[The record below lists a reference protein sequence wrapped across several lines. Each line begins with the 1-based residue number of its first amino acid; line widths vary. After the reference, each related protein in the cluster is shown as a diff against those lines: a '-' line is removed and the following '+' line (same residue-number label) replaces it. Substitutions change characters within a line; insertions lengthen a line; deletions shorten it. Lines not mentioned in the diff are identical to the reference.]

1 MGPAWAQA
9 HLTGDLWLLL
19 LCLLLPQVCSS
30 HAPPGWRFTSSEV
43 VIPRKVTHRLRGAGT
58 PGQLA
63 YKFHFRGQRH
73 VVHMKVKKNL
83 LPRHFPVIT
92 SNDQG
97 ASQEDYPFIPRDCYY
112 YSYLEEVPGSMGT
125 LDTCYGGLRGML
137 QVDDF
142 TYEIRPLE
150 ASSKF
155 EHVISL
161 LVTEETAAVEKCK
174 IGEEGTNPVYEEATF
189 TETPRAG
196 PVYFWW
202 PHKKYLKIH
211 YTVSNSFYRI
221 MPNTTQIIQY
231 VVVMNSIMHSIY
243 KISKLDIHIRVLF
256 IWNKVDLEYL
266 GDEYTPPIHILET
279 FGLWKY
285 LNIWR
290 SIEHDL
296 SLLLTGQKIGKA
308 YYFSFQ
314 GGVCQANWGVAF
326 LYVRQLQVILS
337 SSMAAHVIG
346 HSLGLPHDEPGCT
359 CFRRIAC
366 LMAPVPNILDMMSN
380 CSYNNIYNRIH
391 LWDSCLSTKNIP
403 YDNFP
408 YEASRCGDTVI
419 NSGEEC
425 DCGTFKDCLQNPC
438 CATNCSFT
446 LGSLCSRG
454 DCCVRCQYAPP
465 GLTCRDKLGIC
476 DLPEY
481 CDGKTHDC
489 PNDFYI
495 QDGTPCSPLAVC
507 VQGNCS
513 DREMQCQALFGYKVR
528 DAAPAC
534 YEKLNVIG
542 DRFGN
547 CGVRAL
553 RGGGKPVACHV
564 DNVFCGMLHCRDVR
578 LVPGGGEHTTFHH
591 IIVQGV
597 KEEACFGYDAH
608 WGAEVPEMGLVVDGA
623 TCGPGKYCVKQKC
636 TYHEDIG
643 FDCDVSTCNFRG
655 VCNNKKNCHCVQ
667 GWNPPSC
674 NETGEGGSVD
684 SGPPPNRE
692 KRGRVKILSNL
703 NLMLLLVIVRLI
715 FFLLTFCLAIYFK
728 VETDKRKEKQT
739 DETQILYPEEQTDET
754 QTLSPEKQ
762 TDDTETLHPDELS
775 ENEGESLI
783 ASDTEK

>member
-243 KISKLDIHIRVLF
+243 KISRLGIYIRILC
-256 IWNKVDLEYL
+256 IWNANDPMNLNIKHKSAGQTVQD
-266 GDEYTPPIHILET
+266 
-279 FGLWKY
+279 FGLWKSKTVY
-285 LNIWR
+285 AYF
-290 SIEHDL
+290 SHDT
-296 SLLLTGQKIGKA
+296 SLLLTGHQLGSS
-308 YYFSFQ
+308 YYFALPDKLCNPNWAAEYLNVKDYQLFVSS
-314 GGVCQANWGVAF
+314 GV
-326 LYVRQLQVILS
+326 
-337 SSMAAHVIG
+337 AAHVIG
-346 HSLGLPHDEPGCT
+346 HSVGLPHDGPGCK
-359 CFRRIAC
+359 CFRRSAC
-366 LMAPVPNILDMMSN
+366 LMAPIPNILDMMSN
-380 CSYNNIYNRIH
+380 CSYAKIYDKIYFY
-391 LWDSCLSTKNIP
+391 DTCLSYRNTP
-403 YDNFP
+403 YKNFP
-408 YEASRCGDTVI
+408 YVYPRCGDAVI

-425 DCGTFKDCLQNPC
+425 DCGTFKDCLQNLC
-438 CATNCSFT
+438 CTTDCSLT

-513 DREMQCQALFGYKVR
+513 DREMQCQALFGYQVR

-547 CGVRAL
+547 CGIRIG
-553 RGGGKPVACHV
+553 RGGGRPYKCEEDDVL
-564 DNVFCGMLHCRDVR
+564 CGMLHCRDV
-578 LVPGGGEHTTFHH
+578 LTIPGGGEHTTFRD
-591 IIVQGV
+591 IKIPGLKDVS
-597 KEEACFGYDAH
+597 CFGYDAH
-608 WGAEVPEMGLVVDGA
+608 WGTEVPEMGLVVDGA
-623 TCGPGKYCVKQKC
+623 TCGPGKYCVKQNC
-636 TYHEDIG
+636 TFYQDMH
-643 FDCDVSTCNFRG
+643 FDCDISKCSFRG
-655 VCNNKKNCHCVQ
+655 VCNNKKNCHCMR
-667 GWNPPSC
+667 GWKPPAC
-674 NETGEGGSVD
+674 NETGIGGSVD
-684 SGPPPNRE
+684 SGPLPVKE
-692 KRGRVKILSNL
+692 KYLRARILTNMNKALFLIIFRVV
-703 NLMLLLVIVRLI
+703 LLLISLI
-715 FFLLTFCLAIYFK
+715 IAAFSQL
-728 VETDKRKEKQT
+728 KRTIDEYLEKQAVHAQK
-739 DETQILYPEEQTDET
+739 DLPPQTPQNKKKVDNI
-754 QTLSPEKQ
+754 QNP
-762 TDDTETLHPDELS
+762 
-775 ENEGESLI
+775 
-783 ASDTEK
+783 